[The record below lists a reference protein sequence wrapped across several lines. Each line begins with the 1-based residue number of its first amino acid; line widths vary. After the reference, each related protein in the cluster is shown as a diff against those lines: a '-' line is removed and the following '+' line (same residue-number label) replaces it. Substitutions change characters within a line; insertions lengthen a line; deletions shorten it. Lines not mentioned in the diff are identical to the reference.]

1 VSFQT
6 FGYPGKSRSLQECDS
21 PATGEDRLTRLISG
35 PPTVRIRCHWLPGA
49 SGGGW
54 LIENGTMINGLT
66 SYGRDRDLTHTFG
79 PYFSSENVG
88 ELVAG
93 F

>member
-1 VSFQT
+1 VQ
-6 FGYPGKSRSLQECDS
+6 RLQQCDS
-21 PATGEDRLTRLISG
+21 PATGEDKLTRQIPG

-54 LIENGTMINGLT
+54 LIESGTMINGLT
-66 SYGRDRDLTHTFG
+66 SYGRNRDEVHTYG
-79 PYFSSENVG
+79 PYFSSVNVG
-88 ELVAG
+88 DLTAG